1 MIEGARNVSQFAE
14 KYFCSNVVNVISTN
28 IRRPRESHPTQLS
41 HTIKIYNASHL
52 FHSLLCTTSPRNRRR
67 HAHAR
72 SLLHSAVCWGHW
84 SFGECILRLFS
95 DRNRWAPPSGSP
107 GFSEC
112 RLVSGLWSPGGSRR
126 KRKDEAV
133 VEASGMEAVERGPVA
148 VVGGMRIQMEQLSG
162 DFSFLSMG

>member
-1 MIEGARNVSQFAE
+1 MHMPDPSFI
-14 KYFCSNVVNVISTN
+14 
-28 IRRPRESHPTQLS
+28 LS
-41 HTIKIYNASHL
+41 CVGDTEAS
-52 FHSLLCTTSPRNRRR
+52 
-67 HAHAR
+67 A
-72 SLLHSAVCWGHW
+72 SA
-84 SFGECILRLFS
+84 SFGFSS

-112 RLVSGLWSPGGSRR
+112 RLVSGLRSPGGSRR